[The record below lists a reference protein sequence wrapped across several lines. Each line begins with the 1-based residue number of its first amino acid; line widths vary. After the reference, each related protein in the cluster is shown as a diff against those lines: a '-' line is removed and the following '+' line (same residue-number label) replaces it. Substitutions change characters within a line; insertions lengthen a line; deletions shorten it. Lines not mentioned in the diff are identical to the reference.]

1 MVVACIVRF
10 YRISEPDQVV
20 FDEVHFGAFAGQYI
34 RREYYF
40 DVHPPL
46 AKMMNALAAWAVG
59 FKGDFGF
66 DSIGDSYTLNKVGTL
81 SPLFSWTCGLMVG
94 TLCWYEG
101 ILCVDGSYHDTSRIR
116 DYARVWISDCY
127 CCVLR
132 VFDLVW

>member
-66 DSIGDSYTLNKVGTL
+66 DSIGDSYTLNKVGIL

-94 TLCWYEG
+94 TLCWHEG
-101 ILCVDGSYHDTSRIR
+101 ILCFDGSYHDTSRLC
-116 DYARVWISDCY
+116 DYARVWLPY
-127 CCVLR
+127 RHCCLLR

>member
-1 MVVACIVRF
+1 VDQERLFSWATALALTVAAFIVRF

-46 AKMMNALAAWAVG
+46 AKMMNAAAAWFVG

-66 DSIGDSYTLNKVGTL
+66 DSIGDSYTLNNVSIAAE
-81 SPLFSWTCGLMVG
+81 SPTGSKLMYRCPM
-94 TLCWYEG
+94 L
-101 ILCVDGSYHDTSRIR
+101 
-116 DYARVWISDCY
+116 A
-127 CCVLR
+127 
-132 VFDLVW
+132 